1 MLQGSMLTPVPFLKG
16 RLQNLQHISVCDA
29 HDTMI
34 LDSTVSVG
42 AATIVPIHD
51 ALRRSLRDGIHRL
64 DIGQTVR
71 RINEIVFPDVF
82 VICIRR
88 VVPITKP
95 SFAQANFGDY
105 FVTVHGDTGCQC
117 RLQDVIGRFVSAEQI
132 RRENQET
139 VVSGTFV
146 LILLLLLLLL
156 VVLHHISTRLC
167 SLLVSQGAQSG
178 RSARLGRVGGNPA
191 LDVGEGL
198 TVSEAKVGI
207 L

>member
-1 MLQGSMLTPVPFLKG
+1 MLTPVPFLKG
-16 RLQNLQHISVCDA
+16 RLQNLQHISVCDT

-34 LDSTVSVG
+34 LDSTVSAGTAV
-42 AATIVPIHD
+42 AIPIHD
-51 ALRRSLRDGIHRL
+51 TLCRSLHDGIHRL

-146 LILLLLLLLL
+146 LILLLLLL
-156 VVLHHISTRLC
+156 VMLHHISTRLC